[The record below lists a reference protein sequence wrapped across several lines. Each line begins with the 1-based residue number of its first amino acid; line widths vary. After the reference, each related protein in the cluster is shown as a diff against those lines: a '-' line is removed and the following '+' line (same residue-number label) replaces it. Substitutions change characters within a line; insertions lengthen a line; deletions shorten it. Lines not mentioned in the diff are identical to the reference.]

1 MFLGRLFGWLLLAAA
16 LMSLGWDVV
25 ASLDANRFVINAL
38 GEQWFAF
45 DRDSQTGT
53 QRFLQENIPFLWDP
67 VLVTLQRWPGWIV
80 FALLGILVLLIF
92 RKRRRKDRWF
102 IR

>member
-1 MFLGRLFGWLLLAAA
+1 MVLGRLVGWLFLAAA
-16 LMSLGWDVV
+16 MTSLGWDIV
-25 ASLDANRFVINAL
+25 ASLDADRIIINAL

-45 DRDSQTGT
+45 DRDSLAAT
-53 QRFLQENIPFLWDP
+53 QRFLEVNLAVLWDP
-67 VLVTLQRWPGWIV
+67 VLMNLLRWPGWIV

>member
-1 MFLGRLFGWLLLAAA
+1 MFLGRLIGWLLLAAA

-25 ASLDANRFVINAL
+25 ASLDANRIVINAL

-45 DRDSQTGT
+45 DRDTLTAT
-53 QRFLQENIPFLWDP
+53 QRFVQENIPFLWDP
-67 VLVTLQRWPGWIV
+67 VMMTLLRWPGWIV
-80 FALLGILVLLIF
+80 FALLGILFLLIF

-102 IR
+102 IQ